1 MPASA
6 FRGYGGRGM
15 RVGIVGVGIV
25 PFRPVTPEYS
35 WKEIMYEAASRAYAD
50 AGVDPR
56 TDVGSFIT
64 CAEDYWEGFGIFD
77 EFTPDQIG
85 AALRPACTVTGD
97 GIHGLAQGVMQVQ
110 AGLADVVA
118 VEAHSKISDLLTYDG
133 VVRHAMDPIWNKPL
147 GGHPYYVAGL
157 EMASYLRASKVTEKE
172 CAAVVA
178 KNRQNAMT
186 NERAAHGAKVDAQ
199 DVLDSPPISAP
210 LKSLDVAP
218 LADTAVVVV
227 LAAEA
232 RARKLSS
239 NPVWVR
245 GVGWSSDTPW
255 LETRSWAAAKYAEDA
270 AKMAYRLAKVA
281 RPGTAFDVAEV
292 DDKFSYKEP
301 QHLEALGLVKKGSA
315 TGAIKRGDFEIGGK
329 LPVNPS
335 GGSLGCGNVIEA
347 SGLHRVAEIA
357 LQLRGQAGPNQID
370 GARAGLAASWRGVPT
385 TSGAV
390 AVLGVGR

>member
-1 MPASA
+1 
-6 FRGYGGRGM
+6 M
-15 RVGIVGVGIV
+15 RVGIVGIGIV

-56 TDVGSFIT
+56 TDLGSFIT

-85 AALRPACTVTGD
+85 AAMRPACTVPGD
-97 GIHGLAQGVMQVQ
+97 GIHGLAQGVMQIQ
-110 AGLADVVA
+110 AGLADIVA
-118 VEAHSKISDLLTYDG
+118 VEAHSKISDLLTYEG

-157 EMASYLRASKVTEKE
+157 EMASYLKASKVTEKD

-178 KNRQNAMT
+178 KNRRNAMT
-186 NERAAHGAKVDAQ
+186 NERSAHGARIDAE
-199 DVLDSPPISAP
+199 DVMNSPPVSTP
-210 LKSLDVAP
+210 LKQLDVAP
-218 LADTAVVVV
+218 LADTAVVLV

-232 RARKLSS
+232 RARRMPSD
-239 NPVWVR
+239 PVWIR

-255 LETRSWAAAKYAEDA
+255 LETRSWAIAKYAADA
-270 AKMAYRLAKVA
+270 SAMAYRLAKVRNPA
-281 RPGTAFDVAEV
+281 KEIHVAEV

-301 QHLEALGLVKKGSA
+301 QHLEALGIAKKGDTA
-315 TGAIKRGDFEIGGK
+315 KAIKRGDFDLEGK

-347 SGLHRVAEIA
+347 SGLHRVAEVA
-357 LQLRGQAGPNQID
+357 LQLRKEAGRNQVD
-370 GARAGLAASWRGVPT
+370 GARTGLAASWRGVPT

>member
-1 MPASA
+1 MPFSA
-6 FRGYGGRGM
+6 FRRHRGRGM
-15 RVGIVGVGIV
+15 RVGIVGIGIV

-35 WKEIMYEAASRAYAD
+35 WKEIMFEAASRAYAD
-50 AGVDPR
+50 ADVDPR

-85 AALRPACTVTGD
+85 AVLRPACTIPGD
-97 GIHGLAQGVMQVQ
+97 GIHGLAQGVMQIQ
-110 AGLADVVA
+110 AGLADLVA
-118 VEAHSKISDLLTYDG
+118 VEAHSKISDLLTYHG

-157 EMASYLRASKVTEKE
+157 EMDAYLRASKVAEKD

-186 NERAAHGAKVDAQ
+186 NERGAYGARIEADE
-199 DVLDSPPISAP
+199 VLASAP
-210 LKSLDVAP
+210 VATPVKELDIAR
-218 LADTAVVVV
+218 LADTAVVLV

-232 RARKLSS
+232 RARKMAAQ
-239 NPVWVR
+239 PVWIR

-255 LETRSWAAAKYAEDA
+255 LETRSWDVARYAQDA
-270 AKMAYRLAKVA
+270 AKMAYAMAKLRNPREA
-281 RPGTAFDVAEV
+281 DLAEV
-292 DDKFSYKEP
+292 DDKFSYKEL
-301 QHLEALGLVKKGSA
+301 QHLEALGIS
-315 TGAIKRGDFEIGGK
+315 KRGDTANAVRRGDFDLGGK

-347 SGLHRVAEIA
+347 SGLHRVAEVA
-357 LQLRGQAGPNQID
+357 LQLRGQAGPNQVD
-370 GARAGLAASWRGVPT
+370 RARVGLAASWRGVPT
-385 TSGAV
+385 TSGGV
-390 AVLGVGR
+390 AVRGVAR

>member
-1 MPASA
+1 
-6 FRGYGGRGM
+6 M
-15 RVGIVGVGIV
+15 RVGIVGLGVV

-35 WKEIMYEAASRAYAD
+35 WKEIMHAAASRAYAD

-85 AALRPACTVTGD
+85 AVLRPACTVAGD
-97 GIHGLAQGVMQVQ
+97 GIHGLAQGVMQIQ

-118 VEAHSKISDLLTYDG
+118 VEAHSKISDLLTYAG
-133 VVRHAMDPIWNKPL
+133 VVQHALDPIWNKPL

-157 EMASYLRASKVTEKE
+157 EMDAYLRASKVPERA

-178 KNRQNAMT
+178 KNRQNAMA
-186 NERAAHGAKVDAQ
+186 NDRAAYGARIEAE
-199 DVLDSPPISAP
+199 DVLASPPISSP
-210 LKSLDVAP
+210 LKELDVAP
-218 LADTAVVVV
+218 LADTAVVLV

-245 GVGWSSDTPW
+245 GVGWNSDSPW
-255 LETRSWAAAKYAEDA
+255 LETREWANARYLEDA
-270 AKMAYRLAKVA
+270 AKIAYRLAKVRNPRA
-281 RPGTAFDVAEV
+281 EVDVAEV

-301 QHLEALGLVKKGSA
+301 QHLEALGLSKKGTTA
-315 TGAIKRGDFEIGGK
+315 KAIAHGDFAIGGA
-329 LPVNPS
+329 LPVNAS

-357 LQLRGQAGPNQID
+357 LQLRGEAGRIQVDHP
-370 GARAGLAASWRGVPT
+370 RTGLAASWRGVPT
-385 TSGAV
+385 ATGAV

>member
-1 MPASA
+1 MGSRLRAD
-6 FRGYGGRGM
+6 RGALV

-25 PFRPVTPEYS
+25 PFRPATPEYS

-56 TDVGSFIT
+56 EDVGSFIT

-85 AALRPACTVTGD
+85 AVLRPACTVTGD
-97 GIHGLAQGVMQVQ
+97 GIQGLAQGFMQIH

-118 VEAHSKISDLLTYDG
+118 VEAHSKISDLLTYAG
-133 VVRHAMDPIWNKPL
+133 VVQHALDPIWNKPL

-157 EMASYLRASKVTEKE
+157 EMAAYLRASGVPEE
-172 CAAVVA
+172 ACATVVA

-186 NERAAHGAKVDAQ
+186 NKRAAYGAKLDAV
-199 DVLDSPPISAP
+199 DVLASPPISTP
-210 LKSLDVAP
+210 LKELDVAA
-218 LADTAVVVV
+218 LADTAVVLV

-232 RARKLSS
+232 RARKLAPE
-239 NPVWVR
+239 PVWIR
-245 GVGWSSDTPW
+245 GVGWSSDSPW
-255 LETRSWAAAKYAEDA
+255 LETRSWTTAKYAEDA
-270 AKMAYRLAKVA
+270 ARMAYRLAKVRA
-281 RPGTAFDVAEV
+281 PSKDIHIAEV

-301 QHLEALGLVKKGSA
+301 QHLEALGLS
-315 TGAIKRGDFEIGGK
+315 KRGSTAKAIRGGTFGLGGD
-329 LPVNPS
+329 LPVNAS

-347 SGLHRVAEIA
+347 SGLHRVAEVA
-357 LQLRGQAGPNQID
+357 LQLRGEAGRNQVD
-370 GARAGLAASWRGVPT
+370 GARVGLAASWRGIPT
-385 TSGAV
+385 ATGAV

>member
-1 MPASA
+1 M
-6 FRGYGGRGM
+6 
-15 RVGIVGVGIV
+15 GIVGIGIV
-25 PFRPVTPEYS
+25 PFRPATPEYS

-56 TDVGSFIT
+56 RDVGSFVT

-85 AALRPACTVTGD
+85 AVLRPACTVPGD
-97 GIHGLAQGVMQVQ
+97 GIHGLAQGFLQIQ

-118 VEAHSKISDLLTYDG
+118 VEAHSKVSDLLTYEG
-133 VVRHAMDPIWNKPL
+133 ILQHAMDPIWNKPL
-147 GGHPYYVAGL
+147 GGHPYYIAGL
-157 EMASYLRASKVTEKE
+157 EMAAYLRASKVTEKE

-186 NERAAHGAKVDAQ
+186 NDRAAYGAKIDPE
-199 DVLDSPPISAP
+199 DVLASRPISTP
-210 LKSLDVAP
+210 LKALDVAP
-218 LADTAVVVV
+218 LADTAVVLV
-227 LAAEA
+227 LAAES
-232 RARKLSS
+232 RARKFRTR
-239 NPVWVR
+239 PVWIR

-255 LETRSWAAAKYAEDA
+255 LETRSWASAQYANDA
-270 AKMAYRLAKVA
+270 AAMAFRMAKV
-281 RPGTAFDVAEV
+281 RNPRQEIGVAEV

-301 QHLEALGLVKKGSA
+301 QHLEALGLARKGDVA
-315 TGAIKRGDFEIGGK
+315 KAIHRGDFDLDGK

-347 SGLHRVAEIA
+347 SGLHRVAEVA
-357 LQLRGQAGPNQID
+357 LQLRGEAGRNQVE
-370 GARAGLAASWRGVPT
+370 GARVGLAASWRGVPT
-385 TSGAV
+385 ATGAV

>member
-1 MPASA
+1 V
-6 FRGYGGRGM
+6 
-15 RVGIVGVGIV
+15 RVAIVGVGVV
-25 PFRPVTPEYS
+25 PFRPATPEYS

-50 AGVDPR
+50 AGVNPR
-56 TDVGSFIT
+56 EDVDSFIT

-77 EFTPDQIG
+77 EFTPDQLG
-85 AALRPACTVTGD
+85 AVLRPACTVTGD
-97 GIHGLAQGVMQVQ
+97 GIQGVAQGVLQIR

-118 VEAHSKISDLLTYDG
+118 VEAHSKISDLLTYEG

-147 GGHPYYVAGL
+147 GGSPYYLAGL
-157 EMASYLRASKVTEKE
+157 EMDAYLRAAKLSERD

-186 NERAAHGAKVDAQ
+186 NERAAHGVKIEVE
-199 DVLDSPPISAP
+199 DVLASPPISTP
-210 LKSLDVAP
+210 LKELDVAP
-218 LADTAVVVV
+218 LADTAIVLV

-239 NPVWVR
+239 VPVWIR

-255 LETRSWAAAKYAEDA
+255 LETRSWATARYAEDA
-270 AKMAYRLAKVA
+270 AKMAYRLAKVRA
-281 RPGTAFDVAEV
+281 PAKEIDVAEV

-301 QHLEALGLVKKGSA
+301 QHLEALGLSRKGSTA
-315 TGAIKRGDFEIGGK
+315 KAIREGTFGLGGD
-329 LPVNPS
+329 LPVNAS

-347 SGLHRVAEIA
+347 SGLHRVAEVA
-357 LQLRGQAGPNQID
+357 LQLRGQAGRNQVD
-370 GARAGLAASWRGVPT
+370 GARTGLASSWRGLPT
-385 TSGAV
+385 ATGAV